1 MNTIIKIAKRITL
14 LVGFILLFPTI
25 QAQSNADYYTVSGLI
40 KDKQS
45 QKKIGYVTVS
55 AAGTNVGTIANED
68 GEFTLKLNDTLN
80 VKEIELSCLG
90 YYNTKIPI
98 SKNNSPNQVFYMNSK
113 AINLKEIDVL
123 SWKNAR
129 ELIEIAVGKIA
140 ENYSVTPNLLTGFY
154 RETAQKGKKYINIS
168 EAVIHIYKSSYK
180 SDAES
185 DRVQVL
191 KGRKLVSPKKSDTLS
206 VKLLGGPNLS
216 AYVDIVKNP
225 YMLLDKEILPYYE
238 YKLGDAASINDRMQY
253 VVHFSPQALTAAPL
267 YRGTYY
273 IDQQTLAF
281 TRAEFQIDMR
291 DKDKVT
297 SLILMRKPK
306 GLRFSPES
314 VEYVVGYKYMDG
326 KSYLHYIHNEIKFKC
341 DWKIKLFATNYAVV
355 SETVVT
361 DNRKE
366 NVSRIPFKE
375 SFSVRKSLSDEAMG
389 YFDGDFWGAYNIIEP
404 TESLESAVNKLK
416 KDSNK

>member
-1 MNTIIKIAKRITL
+1 MNTIIKNARRISL

-25 QAQSNADYYTVSGLI
+25 QAQNDTDYYTVSGLI
-40 KDKQS
+40 KDKQT

-55 AAGTNVGTIANED
+55 ATGTNIGTIANED
-68 GEFTLKLNDTLN
+68 GEFTLKLNDTLD

-90 YYNTKIPI
+90 YYNTKVSI
-98 SKNNSPNQVFYMNSK
+98 SKNNSPNQVFYMNSRT
-113 AINLKEIDVL
+113 INLKEVNVL

-129 ELIEIAVGKIA
+129 ELIEIAIEKIA
-140 ENYSVTPNLLTGFY
+140 ENYSITPNLLTGFY

-216 AYVDIVKNP
+216 VYVDIVKNP
-225 YMLLDKEILPYYE
+225 YMLLDKEILPYYT
-238 YKLGDAASINDRMQY
+238 YKLGDATSINDRMQY
-253 VVHFSPQALTAAPL
+253 VVYFSPEALAATPL

-281 TRAEFQIDMR
+281 TRVEFQIDMR
-291 DKDKVT
+291 DKNMVT
-297 SLILMRKPK
+297 SLILKQKPK
-306 GLRFSPES
+306 GLRFSPEG
-314 VEYVVGYKYMDG
+314 VEYVVGYKYQDG
-326 KSYLHYIHNEIKFKC
+326 KSYLNYIHNEIKFKC
-341 DWKIKLFATNYAVV
+341 DWKIKLFATSYSVV
-355 SETVVT
+355 SEMVVT
-361 DNRKE
+361 DNQKE
-366 NVSRIPFKE
+366 SVLRIPLKE
-375 SFSVRKSLSDEAMG
+375 SFSMRKSLSEEAIG
-389 YFDGDFWGAYNIIEP
+389 YFDENFWGAYNIIEP
-404 TESLESAVNKLK
+404 TESLESAVSKLK
-416 KDSNK
+416 KDKDK